1 MCQPGSVA
9 SANLDLVRS
18 ICAEWERGR
27 YSSVEWAHPE
37 IEFVIED
44 IPASGT
50 WRGVHAGAAAWR
62 DFLEAWEG
70 HQIEV
75 DEYRELDA
83 GRVLTLGAFRARGK
97 ASGVDLEQLR
107 TAGANVFYLREGKVI
122 KLVIYFDRGHAL
134 ADLGLAPEGEAAG

>member
-1 MCQPGSVA
+1 MT

-18 ICAEWERGR
+18 ICAEWERDR

-44 IPASGT
+44 IPGSGS
-50 WRGVHAGAAAWR
+50 WSGVHAMVAAWR

-70 HQIEV
+70 HRIEV

-83 GRVLTLGAFRARGK
+83 DRVLMLGAFKARGK
-97 ASGVDLEQLR
+97 ASGVDVEQLR
-107 TAGANVFYLREGKVI
+107 TTGANVFYLREGKVI
-122 KLVIYFDRGHAL
+122 KFVIYFDRGHAL
-134 ADLGLAPEGEAAG
+134 ADLGLAAEGGTAGPD

>member
-1 MCQPGSVA
+1 MT

-18 ICAEWERGR
+18 ICAEWEGGR

-37 IEFVIED
+37 FEFVIED
-44 IPASGT
+44 LPGSGS
-50 WRGVHAGAAAWR
+50 WRGVAAGMQVWR
-62 DFLEAWEG
+62 QFLDAWEG

-107 TAGANVFYLREGKVI
+107 TTGANVFYLRDGKVI

-134 ADLGLAPEGEAAG
+134 ADLGLAPEGETAG